1 MAESQSANRLYYGDN
16 LPVLKEYFER
26 NSIDLIYLDPPFN
39 SNTDYN
45 ILFGAGASQSQA
57 QIRAFEDTWHWGPES
72 EKSFADVMQHG
83 GRVADMLE
91 AFRRALGDND
101 MMAYLAMMSVRLIE
115 LHRVLKQNGSIYLHC
130 DPKASHYLKALMD
143 SAFGPTNFRSEIVW
157 KRTHA
162 HGSARRYGP
171 IHDVILFYSKS
182 QDFIWT
188 DPRIA
193 HAAGYVSRHFRV
205 LDEARSELFSPI
217 TLTGSGVR
225 HGESGLP
232 WRGVDPTPVGR
243 HWALPGDVL
252 EQIDVFGGTV
262 QERLDALDDAG
273 RIYWPSSSDGTPRLK
288 WFVSDLNGVAIPDV
302 WTDIPPISARARERL
317 GYPTQNRI
325 KIS

>member
-45 ILFGAGASQSQA
+45 ILFGAGVSQSQA

-130 DPKASHYLKALMD
+130 DPKATHYLKA
-143 SAFGPTNFRSEIVW
+143 
-157 KRTHA
+157 
-162 HGSARRYGP
+162 
-171 IHDVILFYSKS
+171 
-182 QDFIWT
+182 
-188 DPRIA
+188 
-193 HAAGYVSRHFRV
+193 
-205 LDEARSELFSPI
+205 
-217 TLTGSGVR
+217 
-225 HGESGLP
+225 
-232 WRGVDPTPVGR
+232 
-243 HWALPGDVL
+243 
-252 EQIDVFGGTV
+252 
-262 QERLDALDDAG
+262 
-273 RIYWPSSSDGTPRLK
+273 
-288 WFVSDLNGVAIPDV
+288 
-302 WTDIPPISARARERL
+302 
-317 GYPTQNRI
+317 
-325 KIS
+325 